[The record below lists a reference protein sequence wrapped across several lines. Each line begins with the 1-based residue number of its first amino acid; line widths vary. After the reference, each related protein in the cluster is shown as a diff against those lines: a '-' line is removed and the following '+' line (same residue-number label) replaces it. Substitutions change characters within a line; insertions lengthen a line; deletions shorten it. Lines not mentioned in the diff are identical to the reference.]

1 VNYRLNFIT
10 PQASPDLHFF
20 YSSKKVIMLENAA
33 AATRQITVH
42 QRISAGLGVL
52 TVMSVLLCLLGWSR
66 EMIRQAPRV
75 GEVLP
80 EFVWLGMDGQKISSP
95 QFQGRRF
102 VVMVFRPGCHH
113 CRSML
118 LRLEEIMS
126 RNGETLPVLA
136 VSMGTGKETVS
147 LHEELGLS
155 FPLYCCAGD
164 WAAGLRIRSV
174 PVFLRI
180 GEDGRIET
188 VQKGLQ
194 SDPVLQELLQG
205 QPAVANGTRSWA
217 SPVK

>member
-1 VNYRLNFIT
+1 MV
-10 PQASPDLHFF
+10 
-20 YSSKKVIMLENAA
+20 ENAT

-42 QRISAGLGVL
+42 QRISAGLGIL
-52 TVMSVLLCLLGWSR
+52 AVMSVLLCLLGWSR

-75 GEVLP
+75 GEALP
-80 EFVWLGMDGQKISSP
+80 EFVWLGMDGQKISLQ

-118 LRLEEIMS
+118 SRLDEIMS
-126 RNGETLPVLA
+126 RNGETIPVLT

-147 LHEELGLS
+147 LHEELGLN

-164 WAAGLRIRSV
+164 WAAGLRIKSV
-174 PVFLRI
+174 PVFLRV

-194 SDPVLQELLQG
+194 SDPMLRELLQG
-205 QPAVANGTRSWA
+205 QPAVANGTQSWA